1 MNALS
6 VLAADGEPS
15 PSPTAPDTVPIEL
28 WEASPGIYGF
38 LFFFA
43 MACALIVL
51 VRSMLRHSR
60 TVEQNSQRREEA
72 EARAVQ
78 ETPEAGTQ
86 SDAVTPPEAGTQ
98 SGAEDAAAHDGDR
111 PGS

>member
-1 MNALS
+1 MSILGII
-6 VLAADGEPS
+6 AAAEDEPS
-15 PSPTAPDTVPIEL
+15 PTPPAPDTVPIEL

-60 TVEQNSQRREEA
+60 TVEQNSQRRDNADARDA
-72 EARAVQ
+72 EARADA
-78 ETPEAGTQ
+78 ETTK
-86 SDAVTPPEAGTQ
+86 DA
-98 SGAEDAAAHDGDR
+98 DAPGDSAVR
-111 PGS
+111 TGDQNEPST